1 MFQTPLPTTAP
12 TTHPDSPRNV
22 VGFQQEDES
31 VLLTSSVPS
40 HITSIED
47 LKMHLQNNVVIIS
60 IPQKQHPETMI
71 MEEKDDMED
80 ALEDSKAFRV

>member
-1 MFQTPLPTTAP
+1 MPLPTTAP
-12 TTHPDSPRNV
+12 STHPDSPRDV

-40 HITSIED
+40 HVTSIED
-47 LKMHLQNNVVIIS
+47 LKMQLQNNIVTIS
-60 IPQKQHPETMI
+60 VPHKEHAETMI
-71 MEEKDDMED
+71 MEDKDDMED